1 MRAYAA
7 AMKTYPIRLS
17 RRLLLSVPA
26 AIAAAAV
33 TVGIR
38 PAKANA
44 QAEAQATQPE
54 CLADLM
60 GGQ

>member
-1 MRAYAA
+1 MR
-7 AMKTYPIRLS
+7 TYPIRLS

-38 PAKANA
+38 PAKAKA
-44 QAEAQATQPE
+44 QAAPPE